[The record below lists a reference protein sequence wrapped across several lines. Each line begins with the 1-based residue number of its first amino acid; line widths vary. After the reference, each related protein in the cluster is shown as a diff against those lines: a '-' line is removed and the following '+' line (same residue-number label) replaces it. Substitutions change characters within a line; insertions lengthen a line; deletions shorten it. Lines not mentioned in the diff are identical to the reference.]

1 MMAGMTLRTPFTEYF
16 AVRHP
21 IALAPMGGTAGGA
34 LAAAVSNGG
43 GLGLV
48 GGGLG
53 DRDWLARELPIV
65 AERTAAPWGVGFLSW
80 SAGVG
85 AVEFALG
92 YRPRAVMLSFG
103 DPGPFIEPIRQA
115 GAALIIQVTDLDEAR
130 EAVDAG
136 ADFIVAQG
144 TEAGGHGARRGRSTL
159 PFVPIVADLAAPTPV
174 LAAGGI
180 ADGRGVAAALALGAA
195 GALLGTRFLATP
207 EALGPPSVAKAVID
221 HAGEDTERS
230 RVSDIARGAP
240 WPAKYPART
249 LRNAF
254 FDQWRGRED
263 ELAADSAARQAYREA
278 VARGDLPPDP
288 VWASEAIDLITEIS
302 PAADLVGTLAAQAEE
317 ALARAAGRLPVGSGR
332 LAVGARVNLELG
344 GFDREPYLAAG
355 AERQL
360 CDGRGCDVHQGGWLS
375 FEVDPDPVSEHGQA
389 GYLRGPGVAGA
400 AGLRELA
407 ADHHGGRADG
417 DEHVAVQ
424 ALVGDDEGPA
434 AGQSHPGAVGPAGVE
449 VEADKF
455 RDVRG
460 GGLAGD
466 LSRGALL
473 DDAPCFEDDELVSE
487 HERFERVVR
496 DQQAWAGEICQVFPE
511 FGLHVKAG
519 SCVQR

>member
-1 MMAGMTLRTPFTEYF
+1 MRPGKRWTQ
-16 AVRHP
+16 
-21 IALAPMGGTAGGA
+21 ALTSSWRRGPKLAGTAGGGPRCPSCRWWPTWP
-34 LAAAVSNGG
+34 LPRRCWPPAAS
-43 GLGLV
+43 
-48 GGGLG
+48 
-53 DRDWLARELPIV
+53 P
-65 AERTAAPWGVGFLSW
+65 T
-80 SAGVG
+80 AGV
-85 AVEFALG
+85 L
-92 YRPRAVMLSFG
+92 RPRWPWAP
-103 DPGPFIEPIRQA
+103 PGRCSGPGSWLRPRLWFLPRSPRRSSKAA
-115 GAALIIQVTDLDEAR
+115 GRTPSAAGCPTSP
-130 EAVDAG
+130 G
-136 ADFIVAQG
+136 K
-144 TEAGGHGARRGRSTL
+144 RRGRRSIRPAPSALPSSTSGGAGKASL
-159 PFVPIVADLAAPTPV
+159 RPTP
-174 LAAGGI
+174 AP
-180 ADGRGVAAALALGAA
+180 GRL
-195 GALLGTRFLATP
+195 
-207 EALGPPSVAKAVID
+207 
-221 HAGEDTERS
+221 
-230 RVSDIARGAP
+230 IARP
-240 WPAKYPART
+240 WRTAICHRTRCGPARRST
-249 LRNAF
+249 SSR
-254 FDQWRGRED
+254 RYPRRPIS
-263 ELAADSAARQAYREA
+263 SARF
-278 VARGDLPPDP
+278 
-288 VWASEAIDLITEIS
+288 
-302 PAADLVGTLAAQAEE
+302 AAQAEE

-455 RDVRG
+455 RDVLG

-473 DDAPCFEDDELVSE
+473 DDAPGFEDDELVSE

-496 DQQAWAGEICQVFPE
+496 DQQAWPGEICQVFPE

-519 SCVQR
+519 SRVQRRQGLVQ